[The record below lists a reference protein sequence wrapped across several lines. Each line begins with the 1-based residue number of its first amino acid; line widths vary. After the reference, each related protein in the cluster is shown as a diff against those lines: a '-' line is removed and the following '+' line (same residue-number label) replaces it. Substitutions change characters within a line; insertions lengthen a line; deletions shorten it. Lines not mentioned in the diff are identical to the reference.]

1 MHFGEKPVE
10 IASATEDSHV
20 PSSAPLSLLIPT
32 AEKENKHAG
41 LMEKKCSVKEINK
54 DWKHTAELNRKADS
68 INLKQLEEDAS

>member
-41 LMEKKCSVKEINK
+41 LMEKKCSVKKIKTESIL
-54 DWKHTAELNRKADS
+54 LNLTEKQTQS
-68 INLKQLEEDAS
+68 I